1 MKAIPSYFINY
12 IVSDENNLDFL
23 EFKKQVASDL
33 ENNQR
38 VVLSVF
44 KFIFEDFKYPT
55 ADMTDQYDQVANA
68 IESMEEDELQYLDKL
83 LRKYNLSREY
93 LN

>member
-12 IVSDENNLDFL
+12 IVSDENDLDFS
-23 EFKKQVASDL
+23 EFKKQVTSDL
-33 ENNQR
+33 EMNQR

-44 KFIFEDFKYPT
+44 KFIYEDFKYST
-55 ADMTDQYDQVANA
+55 ADMTDQYDQVVDA
-68 IESMEEDELQYLDKL
+68 IENMEEDELQYLDKL

>member
-12 IVSDENNLDFL
+12 IVSDEDDLDFL

-33 ENNQR
+33 ETNQR

-44 KFIFEDFKYPT
+44 KFIFEDSKYPT

-68 IESMEEDELQYLDKL
+68 IENMEEDELQYLDQL
-83 LRKYNLSREY
+83 LHKYNLKRDY

>member
-12 IVSDENNLDFL
+12 IVSDENDLDFL
-23 EFKKQVASDL
+23 EFKKQIASDL
-33 ENNQR
+33 ETNQR

-55 ADMTDQYDQVANA
+55 ADMTDQYDQVTNA
-68 IESMEEDELQYLDKL
+68 IKNMEEDELQYLDKL
-83 LRKYNLSREY
+83 LHKYNLNREY